1 MNVTVGT
8 VMAVIRDWPDI
19 DKMTMAEI
27 SMYRTRGVS
36 SAGLERVM
44 IETAKERQTFHD
56 TTHSHYIIG
65 RIDNYR
71 PLFSVRP
78 YVHQTHADAVMEQM
92 RLTSAYG
99 GVFGMYAMLKK

>member
-8 VMAVIRDWPDI
+8 VMDVIKNYPEI
-19 DKMTMAEI
+19 DKITLAEI
-27 SMYRTRGVS
+27 AMYRTRGVS

-44 IETAKERQTFHD
+44 IETAKERQAFHD

-65 RIDNYR
+65 RINNYR

-78 YVHQTHADAVMEQM
+78 YVHQTHADAVTEQM
-92 RLTSAYG
+92 RLSAAYG
-99 GVFGMYAMLKK
+99 GVFAMYALIKK